1 MEAEGGMLM
10 GEGVG
15 VGVGEADGVGTL
27 VREGRE
33 REKGGRMTALTSG
46 YVPS

>member
-27 VREGRE
+27 
-33 REKGGRMTALTSG
+33 GGG
-46 YVPS
+46 V